1 MHGEMAAL
9 RTGLRSLLAC
19 AVLSLAAAIGTPT
32 LGAAPLSFSQAMT
45 GQRVGERADL
55 PVVGRYQTDEGGEF
69 VLDRS
74 AARPLLKFGDNP
86 EIWVLQPAPGPRG
99 DTIFRND
106 LGEEMLRA
114 TRMGGMT
121 VFTETRPDGSAAAF
135 DGASAPLR
143 ITPTLSFE
151 ALESRLF
158 QDMVRTSRVTQHQI
172 GFAAGKDPNPNA
184 SALMADT
191 AMVVS
196 QALIDM
202 AGRSENK
209 GIVTRIM
216 DVMIVVGPRPA
227 VSLSK
232 GVLTV
237 TITPSQ
243 GVAGR
248 PSSRW
253 IERAA
258 RGR

>member
-32 LGAAPLSFSQAMT
+32 LGGAPLSFSQAMT
-45 GQRVGERADL
+45 GQRAGERADL

>member
-1 MHGEMAAL
+1 MAAL
-9 RTGLRSLLAC
+9 RTGLRALLAC
-19 AVLSLAAAIGTPT
+19 AVLSLGAAIGTPT
-32 LGAAPLSFSQAMT
+32 LGAAPLSFSEAMT
-45 GQRVGERADL
+45 GQRAGERTET
-55 PVVGRYQTDEGGEF
+55 PVIGRYQTDEGGEF

-74 AARPLLKFGDNP
+74 ARPPLLKFGDNP

-99 DTIFRND
+99 DTIYRND

-135 DGASAPLR
+135 DGASPPLR
-143 ITPTLSFE
+143 IPPAMSAE

-158 QDMVRTSRVTQHQI
+158 QDMIHTSRVTQHQI
-172 GFAAGKDPNPNA
+172 GFAAGKDPNPGT

-191 AMVVS
+191 AMIVS
-196 QALIDM
+196 QALIEM
-202 AGRSENK
+202 AGRPGNK

-216 DVMIVVGPRPA
+216 EVMIIVGPRPA
-227 VSLSK
+227 VALER

-237 TITPSQ
+237 TITPSA
-243 GVAGR
+243 GLNGR

-258 RGR
+258 KAK

>member
-45 GQRVGERADL
+45 GQRAGERADL

-227 VSLSK
+227 VSLYK